1 MYVHGIELKK
11 KLKRE
16 MKRKN
21 GDEDKQKVC
30 HNGWGD
36 HEEKGC
42 NSNGSCVLKY
52 MYTHNLK
59 HPRKHIY
66 IYMNIYKYLPN
77 NELPAYIYI
86 TTL

>member
-30 HNGWGD
+30 HNG
-36 HEEKGC
+36 
-42 NSNGSCVLKY
+42 
-52 MYTHNLK
+52 
-59 HPRKHIY
+59 
-66 IYMNIYKYLPN
+66 
-77 NELPAYIYI
+77 
-86 TTL
+86 